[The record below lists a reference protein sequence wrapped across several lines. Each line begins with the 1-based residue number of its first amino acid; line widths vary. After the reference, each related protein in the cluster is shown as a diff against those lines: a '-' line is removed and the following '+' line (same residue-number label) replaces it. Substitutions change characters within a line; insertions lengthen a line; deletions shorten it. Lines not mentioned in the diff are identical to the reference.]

1 MTTSLALVRHTAAAS
16 LVLFSTISLTGCK
29 NDIER
34 LVELE
39 ETKAELYT
47 KAGDNCDDLAK
58 AAEEFK
64 SKHGADHKELMKK
77 LEEQYKDKKDDAKKA
92 MEPYKDRADKAKKV
106 IVGAVIKCANH
117 DGFGKAIKND

>member
-1 MTTSLALVRHTAAAS
+1 MTTLTIIRNAAAS
-16 LVLFSTISLTGCK
+16 SLLLVSAVALTGCK

-34 LVELE
+34 MIELE
-39 ETKAELYT
+39 EAKAELYT

-64 SKHGADHKELMKK
+64 GKHGAEHKELMKK
-77 LEEQYKDKKDDAKKA
+77 LDEKYKDNKDEAKKA
-92 MEPYKDRADKAKKV
+92 MEPFKDRADKSKKV
-106 IVGAVIKCANH
+106 IIGAVFKCANH